1 MIAEEISMTD
11 LEYDFRYLEAGLANL
26 DEYLYSDEV
35 YWPLQ
40 AVSLPGA
47 PPFPQLTLDGLLLA
61 VARLRARNLDFQD
74 EARLMRLEGELQAP
88 RSNRRVAWEQKA
100 TRNFTARLTLW
111 RNFLEELRDDPDAH
125 ADRYAYEV
133 TRRVQL
139 ALLADDARGRTQA
152 EDDLLGLLD
161 TVLQSLLVP
170 GEFIWDSELEQGF
183 DKSSFWFLYG
193 RPES

>member
-1 MIAEEISMTD
+1 MSD

-61 VARLRARNLDFQD
+61 AARLQARNLDFQD
-74 EARLMRLEGELQAP
+74 KARLVRLEDELQAH
-88 RSNRRVAWEQKA
+88 RSRRRVAWETKA
-100 TRNFTARLTLW
+100 TRNFGARLTLW

-139 ALLADDARGRTQA
+139 ALLADDARGRSQA
-152 EDDLLGLLD
+152 EDELLGLLD
-161 TVLQSLLVP
+161 TVLQSLWVP
-170 GEFIWDSELEQGF
+170 GEFIWDAELEQGF

-193 RPES
+193 HLEP

>member
-1 MIAEEISMTD
+1 MTD

-26 DEYLYSDEV
+26 EAYLYSDEV

-40 AVSLPGA
+40 AASPPDS
-47 PPFPQLTLDGLLLA
+47 PPFPLLTLDGLLLSA
-61 VARLRARNLDFQD
+61 ARLQARNLDLQD
-74 EARLMRLEGELQAP
+74 ETRYKDLEGELQAF
-88 RSNRRVAWEQKA
+88 RSRRRVAWEQKA

-111 RNFLEELRDDPDAH
+111 RNFLEELRDDPEAH

-139 ALLADDARGRTQA
+139 VLLSEDARGRTQA
-152 EDDLLGLLD
+152 EDDLLDLLD

-170 GEFIWDSELEQGF
+170 GEFIWDAELEQGF
-183 DKSSFWFLYG
+183 QKSSFWFLYG
-193 RPES
+193 HLEP

>member
-1 MIAEEISMTD
+1 MTD

-40 AVSLPGA
+40 AAPLPGQPA
-47 PPFPQLTLDGLLLA
+47 FPQLTLDGLLLS
-61 VARLRARNLDFQD
+61 VARLKAQSLSLQQETRLQRLVAELEALRAR
-74 EARLMRLEGELQAP
+74 
-88 RSNRRVAWEQKA
+88 RRVAWEQKA

-111 RNFLEELRDDPDAH
+111 RNFLEELREDPDAH

-139 ALLADDARGRTQA
+139 ALLAEDARGRSQA

-161 TVLQSLLVP
+161 AVLQTLLVP
-170 GEFIWDSELEQGF
+170 GEFIWDAELEQGF
-183 DKSSFWFLYG
+183 QKSSFWFLYG
-193 RPES
+193 RPEP